1 MDEKQLLAIQKRFA
15 EFHRFFAIIIIIFNF
30 SLIFQDKI
38 GFFEIAA
45 IVGMVLLVVIE
56 FLLFHILYGK
66 DIRNW
71 KFQTFRYLQLL
82 VSIFLLY
89 HYDNIFEYGI
99 AFFAVVVFTMEFYF
113 TFDYSDKYYTGLFTI
128 LLAVPLLISALIYNF
143 QSSMSVS
150 SDFLKALIF
159 YIGYIIFS
167 NVLAG
172 MISKLLSENDEK
184 VFQKM
189 RALERTQEVNEEL
202 KIQQEK
208 VKTTNELLGEQK
220 IQLELAYNKI
230 NSVNKEKT
238 IQNEIIKYIST
249 SLEIDKLMSLI
260 TDAIINEIG
269 VDVCA
274 IILYPDKENSR
285 KKLKYKIRSRLGTT
299 FIANLSTAIEDGM
312 LDSFLS
318 ANGTYVDNH
327 VEERRYLFLKRGLI
341 GSLLMAPLLE
351 EGEVKGG
358 LFVAHPKYEYFTENK
373 EFFEGIVAQFVI
385 ALRNA
390 NMFRKMEEMA
400 IRDGLTG
407 IFNRRHLT
415 ERFNESVSEAI
426 LKHEPLSVALFDI
439 DHFKRVNDTYGHLFG
454 DEVIKTVAGLANDM
468 AESQGGF
475 AGRYGGEEFVLVF
488 PKKDLETSLE
498 YIKSLHE
505 EVQET
510 ELNHNGEIVHI
521 HVSVGLTSY
530 PETCKDP
537 AELLNH
543 ADWSMYYSKEN
554 GRNRIT
560 IDSPE
565 VLAQVLIK

>member
-1 MDEKQLLAIQKRFA
+1 MDEKQLYEIQKRFT
-15 EFHRFFAIIIIIFNF
+15 EYHRYFAIVLIIFNF
-30 SLIFQDKI
+30 SFAFQNKLGTI
-38 GFFEIAA
+38 EIA
-45 IVGMVLLVVIE
+45 GMVAVILLVALE
-56 FLLFHILYGK
+56 FLIYSSAKFAIK
-66 DIRNW
+66 NW
-71 KFQTFRYLQLL
+71 KFQILRYLQLL
-82 VSIFLLY
+82 VSIAFLY
-89 HYDNIFEYGI
+89 HYENPYQYGI
-99 AFFAVVVFTMEFYF
+99 AFFIMVVFTLEFYF

-128 LLAVPLLISALIYNF
+128 MLGIPLMICAVVYNF
-143 QSSMSVS
+143 QTSLAVN
-150 SDFLKALIF
+150 SDFLKSLVF
-159 YIGYIIFS
+159 YLGYIVFS
-167 NVLAG
+167 NILAG
-172 MISKLLSENDEK
+172 SFSKVLSENDEK
-184 VFQKM
+184 VFKQK
-189 RALERTQEVNEEL
+189 RALDRSKEVNEEL

-208 VKTTNELLGEQK
+208 VKVTNELLGKQK
-220 IQLELAYNKI
+220 IQLEIAYNKI

-238 IQNEIIKYIST
+238 IQNEILKYISA
-249 SLEIDKLMSLI
+249 SLDIDKLMTLI

-274 IILYPDKENSR
+274 IILYPDVEYNR
-285 KKLKYKIRSRLGTT
+285 KKLKYKIRSRLGNT
-299 FIANLSTAIEDGM
+299 FIANLSDALEENM
-312 LDSFLS
+312 LDSYLS

-341 GSLLMAPLLE
+341 GSMLMSPLLD

-385 ALRNA
+385 ALKNA
-390 NMFRKMEEMA
+390 NMYRKMEDMA

-415 ERFNESVSEAI
+415 DKFNDAVSESI

-454 DEVIKTVAGLANDM
+454 DEVIKTVANLANDM
-468 AESQGGF
+468 AESKGGF

-488 PKKDLETSLE
+488 PQKDLVTTLT
-498 YIKSLHE
+498 YIKTLH
-505 EVQET
+505 QDIQDK

-560 IDSPE
+560 IDSE
-565 VLAQVLIK
+565 DVLAQVLIK